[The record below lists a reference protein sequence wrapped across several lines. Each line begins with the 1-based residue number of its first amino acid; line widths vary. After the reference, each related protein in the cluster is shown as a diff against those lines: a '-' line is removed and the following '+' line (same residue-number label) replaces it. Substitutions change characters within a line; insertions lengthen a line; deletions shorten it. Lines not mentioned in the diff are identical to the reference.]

1 MRPPKAGAPKTKK
14 KDATMATHNTNK
26 EGRSFDEA
34 TKQAVWQKG
43 QAVTGYDANQ
53 FRKDTCGAWM
63 EYKEHGN
70 VNSPRG
76 WEIDHVRPKAAG
88 GGDELSNLQPLN
100 WENNR
105 HKGDNYPNWT
115 CKVKHA

>member
-1 MRPPKAGAPKTKK
+1 
-14 KDATMATHNTNK
+14 MATPNTNRQD
-26 EGRSFDEA
+26 RSFDEA

-43 QAVTGYDANQ
+43 QIVHGYDANQ
-53 FRKDTCGAWM
+53 FRKDRCGAWM

-76 WEIDHVRPKAAG
+76 CEIDHDRPKAAG

-115 CKVKHA
+115 CKVKHT